1 MSSSDILD
9 VEQRQKAKL
18 EPIIKVEKHHIS
30 KREIELDQ
38 AKMLI
43 HHQLNFHGV
52 DILFPFKP
60 YQIQEDYMRSIV
72 EALNSKSN
80 ALLQSPTGTGKTL
93 SLLCACLGWLRQ
105 KRASQQI
112 QSDGIVNRIYF
123 CSRTHSQLKQ
133 VMKELKAT
141 AYKPK
146 VCIMGSREQYCL
158 KKEYSNL
165 KDLELNGSCKD
176 AIKKKTCQF
185 YNYSGDGGKQ
195 QPKILDEVLDIEE
208 LQERGRCKKF
218 CPYYYSREIKDDA
231 DLIILPYSFLLKQSR
246 FQEFQVIL
254 KDSIIIFDEA
264 HNVPSAAEE
273 GTSYKVDQ
281 NLIEESNKELD
292 YLEKNL
298 TPNMRTDTYHIKEA
312 RQLINAIGNLIKY
325 FEKEG
330 KIEKFR
336 DGTNGFVCSVST
348 LFEKIEQIGGQ
359 LLNYSNNKKKISY
372 EKYKKTSLSG
382 TQFFD
387 YKDMLTNIKKQRD
400 DRSKPQSSQQQPTLF
415 NFNFK
420 KNAMQ
425 SNELVC
431 DKTTSDDLKD
441 TDQEDNQVNDNQFL
455 SSFGYKSN
463 KQSAE
468 LSMKRIVQ
476 ISKKLSM
483 IIQDMQTMKCQN
495 IDFFAGF
502 IVGICDMYEQEQLFL
517 KGKTIKKLSDYYKFY
532 FHKSSTKYEQSSIN
546 LWCLDPSVAFQ
557 NILNEGPYSI
567 MLTSGTLHPMNSW
580 ESELNIKFD
589 VKLAT
594 SHIINIQKSVVGGV
608 VKNGPNKMEM
618 NFSFNN
624 RQNGIK
630 IYEEL
635 GQFLIQLCNIVP
647 NGILVCFSSGSLM
660 QLARDSWLESQL
672 NIIQR
677 LNAIKD
683 VFFEPRSNVEL
694 SSTMKSYCNAA
705 ERDDRGAIMFCVCRG
720 KISEGID
727 FTDKLARSVVVVGVP
742 FPPAADTWVVTKMDY
757 LDKKQSKENTDIEL
771 KTLNGKEWYFLCTVR
786 ALNQAIGRVIRHK
799 DDYGSVYLCDNRF
812 TQNQFQDQISGWVR
826 PALKNYSTFEYLL
839 NDCQNFFNSKNQSV
853 TTFDEILKLGN
864 NKKSNVQSVREIA
877 QKELAEGKLS
887 CLTQEKSITQNA
899 DSKRKV
905 YGSFKQILMEKEK
918 KNQQSP
924 LNNVASPNNFNN
936 FSISP
941 NKFQQ
946 QQQQSGDNQFTNIFL
961 ENQKKLMS
969 QSNSSNQGKIQ
980 QSIPQ
985 NISTKNIFQLIQECE
1000 SSNSNPFL
1008 YEQPSKNDSFY
1019 KTTQDHEKMRSD
1031 LQTFQQAFS
1040 NNQQKNSTLKDIETS
1055 QMEIENQPIKPNDA
1069 RINIKFEDSMTNQS
1083 QYQDQDTSFSI
1094 NSKKGGMFEQIRQ
1107 KRRIIINESQEP
1119 VVFQKSPMSVEKNI
1133 VCNSQ
1138 SQQDLQQPRI
1148 LRLKSSSIPKEPSF
1162 IMNQKDR
1169 ALSQQSLI
1177 TLNKPLIMKGDRD
1190 EMINLFRNGSDDE
1203 SSNSFEIMR
1212 PQNDRG
1218 SLNIKSVE
1226 SKESSLNFLNDIFK
1240 KHQALLINENQNIRE
1255 SSLDQKVTLS
1265 LQKSKESSSPQSENL
1280 IESSLRKRKKSLK
1293 LTPSTKEEGMSQQ
1306 KSFIEIINSRNSTGS
1321 IKSISPISKLQQYNQ
1336 NDNQQDDKVTTNQI
1350 VISPSEQ
1357 KLNVKPNQ
1365 KIMLQNSARGLA
1377 SFDGDVIKYQRKQN
1391 KDEETPIKSASKE
1404 QDNLCPICYEVPKN
1418 NHKSTACQHYAC
1430 YSCWQTWLAEQLTCP
1445 MCRVRCRVAYLEPF
1459 SLN

>member
-1 MSSSDILD
+1 MSSSDNLD
-9 VEQRQKAKL
+9 VEKRQRAKL
-18 EPIIKVEKHHIS
+18 EPIIKVEKSHIS

-60 YQIQEDYMRSIV
+60 YQIQEDYMRSII

-112 QSDGIVNRIYF
+112 QSDGIANRIFF

-133 VMKELKAT
+133 VIKELKAT

-146 VCIMGSREQYCL
+146 VCILGSRDQYCL

-185 YNYSGDGGKQ
+185 YNYSGEGGKQ

-231 DLIILPYSFLLKQSR
+231 DLVILPYSFLLMQSR
-246 FQEFQVIL
+246 FLEFQVIL

-298 TPNMRTDTYHIKEA
+298 TPNMRTDTQHIKEA
-312 RQLINAIGNLIKY
+312 RQLVNAIGNLIKY

-336 DGTNGFVCSVST
+336 DGTTGFICSVST

-372 EKYKKTSLSG
+372 EKYKKTSSNG

-387 YKDMLTNIKKQRD
+387 YQDMLTNIKKQRE
-400 DRSKPQSSQQQPTLF
+400 DRAKPLQTSQQPTLF

-420 KNAMQ
+420 KNAIQ
-425 SNELVC
+425 SSELIF
-431 DKTTSDDLKD
+431 DKTSSDDQKD
-441 TDQEDNQVNDNQFL
+441 IDQNDNQKYDNSFF

-463 KQSAE
+463 NSVE

-517 KGKTIKKLSDYYKFY
+517 KGKTTKKLSDYYKFY
-532 FHKSSTKYEQSSIN
+532 FHKSSSKYEQSSIN

-557 NILNEGPYSI
+557 NIMNENPYSI

-589 VKLAT
+589 VKLTT

-635 GQFLIQLCNIVP
+635 GQFLIQLCSIVQ

-660 QLARDSWLESQL
+660 QLARDAWLESQL

-727 FTDKLARSVVVVGVP
+727 FTDKLARSVVIVGVP

-757 LDKKQSKENTDIEL
+757 LDKKQSKENTDIDL

-839 NDCQNFFNSKNQSV
+839 NDCQNFFNCKNQTI

-864 NKKSNVQSVREIA
+864 NKKNNIESVKEIA
-877 QKELAEGKLS
+877 QRELAEGKLS
-887 CLTQEKSITQNA
+887 YLTHEKSITQNA
-899 DSKRKV
+899 NSKRKV
-905 YGSFKQILMEKEK
+905 QGSFKQILMEKEK

-924 LNNVASPNNFNN
+924 LNAVSPNNFNN

-941 NKFQQ
+941 NTFQQ
-946 QQQQSGDNQFTNIFL
+946 QQSDNQFTNIFL
-961 ENQKKLMS
+961 ENQKKMMPS
-969 QSNSSNQGKIQ
+969 QQTSSNQGK
-980 QSIPQ
+980 SIPQ
-985 NISTKNIFQLIQECE
+985 NVSTKNIFQLIQECE
-1000 SSNSNPFL
+1000 PSNSNPFL
-1008 YEQPSKNDSFY
+1008 YEQPSKKDSFY
-1019 KTTQDHEKMRSD
+1019 KATQDQTQENREYD
-1031 LQTFQQAFS
+1031 QLNFLQLFS
-1040 NNQQKNSTLKDIETS
+1040 NNQQKNEILKDSETN
-1055 QMEIENQPIKPNDA
+1055 QMEIENQPYKPNDTKM
-1069 RINIKFEDSMTNQS
+1069 NIKFEDSMVEQTY
-1083 QYQDQDTSFSI
+1083 YQDQDTSFSM
-1094 NSKKGGMFEQIRQ
+1094 NSKKSGMFEQIRQ
-1107 KRRIIINESQEP
+1107 KRRIIINESQEQITL
-1119 VVFQKSPMSVEKNI
+1119 QKSPMSVEKNFT
-1133 VCNSQ
+1133 CNSQ
-1138 SQQDLQQPRI
+1138 SQHDLQQPRI
-1148 LRLKSSSIPKEPSF
+1148 LRLKSSSISKEPSF
-1162 IMNQKDR
+1162 MNQKDR

-1177 TLNKPLIMKGDRD
+1177 TLNKPLLMKGNRD
-1190 EMINLFRNGSDDE
+1190 EMINLFRNGSEDE
-1203 SSNSFEIMR
+1203 SSNSFELMR
-1212 PQNDRG
+1212 PSNDRG

-1226 SKESSLNFLNDIFK
+1226 SKENSINFLSDIFK
-1240 KHQALLINENQNIRE
+1240 KHQTLLINENQNIRE
-1255 SSLDQKVTLS
+1255 SSLDQKVNLS

-1280 IESSLRKRKKSLK
+1280 IENSQRKRKRSLK
-1293 LTPSTKEEGMSQQ
+1293 LTPSAKEDGMSQQ
-1306 KSFIEIINSRNSTGS
+1306 KSFIEIINQRNSTGS
-1321 IKSISPISKLQQYNQ
+1321 LKSISPISKLQQNNQ
-1336 NDNQQDDKVTTNQI
+1336 NDSQQDEKLTTNQI
-1350 VISPSEQ
+1350 VISPSDQ
-1357 KLNVKPNQ
+1357 KLNTKPNQ

-1377 SFDGDVIKYQRKQN
+1377 SFNGEVIKYQRKRN
-1391 KDEETPIKSASKE
+1391 KDEETTPLKTPSKE
-1404 QDNLCPICYEVPKN
+1404 QDNVCPICYEVPKN
-1418 NHKSTACQHYAC
+1418 NHRSTACQHYAC

-1459 SLN
+1459 SLK

>member
-1 MSSSDILD
+1 MSSRDNLD
-9 VEQRQKAKL
+9 VEQRQKVKL
-18 EPIIKVEKHHIS
+18 EPIIKVEKPHIS
-30 KREIELDQ
+30 KREIDLDQ

-60 YQIQEDYMRSIV
+60 YQIQEDYMRSII

-93 SLLCACLGWLRQ
+93 SLLCACLGWLKQ

-112 QSDGIVNRIYF
+112 ENDGIANRIYF

-146 VCIMGSREQYCL
+146 VCILGSREQYCL

-185 YNYSGDGGKQ
+185 YNYSGEGGKQ
-195 QPKILDEVLDIEE
+195 QQKILDEVLDIEE

-231 DLIILPYSFLLKQSR
+231 DLVILPYSFLLKQSR
-246 FQEFQVIL
+246 FMEFQVIL

-298 TPNMRTDTYHIKEA
+298 TPNMRTDTQHIKEA
-312 RQLINAIGNLIKY
+312 RQLVNAIGNLIRY

-336 DGTNGFVCSVST
+336 DGTSGFICNVST

-359 LLNYSNNKKKISY
+359 LLNSNKKKIQY
-372 EKYKKTSLSG
+372 EKFKKTQPNK

-387 YKDMLTNIKKQRD
+387 YKDMLTNIKKQRED
-400 DRSKPQSSQQQPTLF
+400 NAKAQSSQQPTLF

-425 SNELVC
+425 NSELIS
-431 DKTTSDDLKD
+431 DKTSSDDQKY
-441 TDQEDNQVNDNQFL
+441 TDQEDNQHNNNNQFF
-455 SSFGYKSN
+455 SSFGYKNSN
-463 KQSAE
+463 SAE

-502 IVGICDMYEQEQLFL
+502 IIGICDMYEQEQLFL
-517 KGKTIKKLSDYYKFY
+517 KGKTVKKLSDYYKFY
-532 FHKSSTKYEQSSIN
+532 FHKSSNKYEQSSIN

-557 NILNEGPYSI
+557 NIMNESPYSI

-635 GQFLIQLCNIVP
+635 GQFLIQLSSIVP

-660 QLARDSWLESQL
+660 QLARDAWLESQL

-694 SSTMKSYCNAA
+694 SSTMKQYCNAA

-727 FTDKLARSVVVVGVP
+727 FTDKLARSVVIVGVP
-742 FPPAADTWVVTKMDY
+742 FPPAADTWVVTKMEY
-757 LDKKQSKENTDIEL
+757 LDKKQSQENIDIEL

-839 NDCQNFFNSKNQSV
+839 NDCQNFFNCKNQTI

-864 NKKSNVQSVREIA
+864 NKKNNTESVKEIA
-877 QKELAEGKLS
+877 QRELAEGKLS
-887 CLTQEKSITQNA
+887 YLTQEKSITQNA
-899 DSKRKV
+899 NSKRKV
-905 YGSFKQILMEKEK
+905 QGSFKQILMEKEK
-918 KNQQSP
+918 KFQQSP
-924 LNNVASPNNFNN
+924 QNAVSPSNLNN

-941 NKFQQ
+941 NKYQEQ
-946 QQQQSGDNQFTNIFL
+946 NQSDNQFTNIFL
-961 ENQKKLMS
+961 ENQKKMMS
-969 QSNSSNQGKIQ
+969 SQQSSSNQGRIQ

-985 NISTKNIFQLIQECE
+985 NMSTKNIFQLIQECE

-1008 YEQPSKNDSFY
+1008 YEQPSKKDSFY
-1019 KTTQDHEKMRSD
+1019 KATQDQTQENKRQD
-1031 LQTFQQAFS
+1031 LSNFQQLF
-1040 NNQQKNSTLKDIETS
+1040 NNKQQKNGIIKDQESS
-1055 QMEIENQPIKPNDA
+1055 QMDIENQPFKPNDA
-1069 RINIKFEDSMTNQS
+1069 RINIKFEDSMADQS
-1083 QYQDQDTSFSI
+1083 QYQYQDQDTSFSM
-1094 NSKKGGMFEQIRQ
+1094 NSKKSGMFEQIRQ
-1107 KRRIIINESQEP
+1107 KRRIIINESQEQIA
-1119 VVFQKSPMSVEKNI
+1119 FQKSPMSVEKNI
-1133 VCNSQ
+1133 IGNSQ

-1148 LRLKSSSIPKEPSF
+1148 LRLKSSSISKEPSF
-1162 IMNQKDR
+1162 MNQKDR

-1177 TLNKPLIMKGDRD
+1177 TLNKPLIMKGNKD
-1190 EMINLFRNGSDDE
+1190 EMINLFRNGSEDE

-1212 PQNDRG
+1212 PSNDRG
-1218 SLNIKSVE
+1218 QLNIKSVE

-1240 KHQALLINENQNIRE
+1240 KHQTLLTNENQNIRE

-1265 LQKSKESSSPQSENL
+1265 LQKSKENSSPQSENL
-1280 IESSLRKRKKSLK
+1280 IENSQVKRKRSLK
-1293 LTPSTKEEGMSQQ
+1293 LTPSAKEEGMSQQ

-1321 IKSISPISKLQQYNQ
+1321 LKSISPISKLQLNNQ
-1336 NDNQQDDKVTTNQI
+1336 NDNQLDDKITTNQI
-1350 VISPSEQ
+1350 VISPSDQ
-1357 KLNVKPNQ
+1357 KQNTKPNQ
-1365 KIMLQNSARGLA
+1365 KIMLQNSAKGLA

-1391 KDEETPIKSASKE
+1391 KDEETPIKSVSKE